1 VRATLL
7 VFILFVFACGEVESP
22 FEETGEMNFE
32 HETAWALDEVSG
44 DMIQLS

>member
-1 VRATLL
+1 MRATLL
-7 VFILFVFACGEVESP
+7 VFILLVFACGEVESP
-22 FEETGEMNFE
+22 VEDTREMNFE